1 MSKFVAKGSKYTH
14 NQKAEAAIQFAILGN
29 MKKVAKAT
37 GIPRT
42 TIVGWKKQ
50 DWWVELVGTI
60 QDGKAEEHRAMY
72 VQIIDKA
79 QKQTLKA
86 LPKANAAQA
95 NLIAC
100 QATDK
105 IRLHDGMPTSISSQ
119 DNRELAEVCK
129 ELSRT
134 MRDHGVV
141 STQGKADK
149 GDPEDEGDPE

>member
-1 MSKFVAKGSKYTH
+1 MPVPAGPEVRSV
-14 NQKAEAAIQFAILGN
+14 KA
-29 MKKVAKAT
+29 
-37 GIPRT
+37 
-42 TIVGWKKQ
+42 
-50 DWWVELVGTI
+50 D
-60 QDGKAEEHRAMY
+60 EHRAKY

-79 QKQTLKA
+79 QQQALA
-86 LPKANAAQA
+86 QLPKANAAQA

-105 IRLHDGMPTSISSQ
+105 IRLHDGMPTEITGNM

-134 MRDHGVV
+134 MRDHRVV

-149 GDPEDEGDPE
+149 GDPEDEGGPE